1 VRRPWTGR
9 LLRELLA
16 SGVPSFPMTFA
27 AMSCIADH
35 EFPHSPE
42 NVFTECLLSFGVC
55 ALADLM
61 NNDVGSCVALR
72 RDLGPALG
80 SDTGTGDA
88 VLEVILDAPLLET
101 SPLASVAY
109 ISSSTDISRRV
120 RGRSV
125 ELLLD
130 VDSEAPLAGFMA
142 CAHQAEQV
150 RLELHG
156 PSVRSSWVDAW
167 QGIT

>member
-1 VRRPWTGR
+1 
-9 LLRELLA
+9 
-16 SGVPSFPMTFA
+16 MTFA
-27 AMSCIADH
+27 AMSCMADH

-42 NVFTECLLSFGVC
+42 NVFAEFPLVFGAC
-55 ALADLM
+55 ALAALM
-61 NNDVGSCVALR
+61 NRDAGSGVALR

-80 SDTGTGDA
+80 PDVGTGDA
-88 VLEVILDAPLLET
+88 VLEEILDVPLLVAWL
-101 SPLASVAY
+101 LASAAY
-109 ISSSTDISRRV
+109 MSSSTEISRRV

-156 PSVRSSWVDAW
+156 PSVQSSWVDAW
-167 QGIT
+167 QEIT